1 MSKLKDDKQ
10 RKQLSNDELRTYKGF
25 ENCSNEQ
32 AREIICSLEKLSQ
45 LFYELY
51 LNQQLKMSIEN
62 EK

>member
-25 ENCSNEQ
+25 ESYSNEQ

>member
-1 MSKLKDDKQ
+1 MSKLKDEKQ
-10 RKQLSNDELRTYKGF
+10 RKQLSIDELRTYKGF

-32 AREIICSLEKLSQ
+32 ATEIICSLEKLSL

-51 LNQQLKMSIEN
+51 LNQQFKLSIEN